1 MYKRQH
7 IYSAILGDITQK
19 SKRIGRGHGAGNKNG
34 TRRSRLGLAQAGGA
48 LYSTAAMPLATW
60 SMLPLLSAA
69 TQMRPL
75 ETA

>member
-1 MYKRQH
+1 MQ
-7 IYSAILGDITQK
+7 AL
-19 SKRIGRGHGAGNKNG
+19 IGHAFVTGNENG
-34 TRRSRLGLAQAGGA
+34 TRRSRWEAMPGGG
-48 LYSTAAMPLATW
+48 YSTAAMPLATW